1 MLKIKEL
8 EFKYRKS
15 NDGIYDVNL
24 YFSKPNVV
32 GVIGSNGSGKSTL
45 FKLITGF
52 FNPPKNSVF
61 INGKEFIDNML
72 YCKSHLGI
80 CFDNPSLL
88 GKKTVIENLRYFNIF
103 FKQPEDRIFEI
114 LTDLEL
120 TKYIDYSVKKL
131 SFGLK
136 QRVNIALLLLRNADI
151 LILDEPYN
159 GLDISSIKALN
170 HVIKK
175 YKEEKLIIISGH
187 FISEIEQISDH
198 IVIFKDG
205 KVVFNNVN
213 CYGTSLKYTLYKCDK
228 TTKNLKNLIN
238 IKNTYFEKNG
248 ECYFFLNSTQIDFV
262 RLFINIE
269 MIREVSSVKDIYNLL

>member
-8 EFKYRKS
+8 DFKYRKS
-15 NDGIYDVNL
+15 NDGIYNVNID
-24 YFSKPNVV
+24 FPKPNVV

-45 FKLITGF
+45 FKLISGYI
-52 FNPPKNSVF
+52 NPPKDSVF
-61 INGKEFIDNML
+61 INGKEFIENML

-103 FKQPEDRIFEI
+103 FKQSEERINEI
-114 LTDLEL
+114 LNDLDL
-120 TKYIDYSVKKL
+120 TKYINYSVKKL

-136 QRVNIALLLLRNADI
+136 QRVNIATLLLRNSNI

-159 GLDISSIKALN
+159 GLDVSSIKSLN

-175 YKEEKLIIISGH
+175 YREEKLILISGH
-187 FISEIEQISDH
+187 FIDEIEENTDH
-198 IVIFKDG
+198 VVIFKDG

-213 CYGTSLKYTLYKCDK
+213 LYGTGLKYTLYKCNNNQHNK
-228 TTKNLKNLIN
+228 ELLN
-238 IKNTYFEKNG
+238 IKNITYFEKEGNW
-248 ECYFFLNSTQIDFV
+248 YFFLNSMQIDFIGQ
-262 RLFINIE
+262 FQNIE
-269 MIREVSSVKDIYNLL
+269 MLKETSSIKDIYNLL